1 MKYPSVMAAVVAA
14 VSLCTAST
22 VLAQAKPQ
30 ARVDFG
36 ELEYKSSC
44 AVCHG
49 PKGKGDGPYMKWLVK
64 PPTDLTTLAKA
75 NGGVFPIQRL
85 YGVIDGRGTTAI
97 GPHGSR
103 EMPVWGA
110 RYSAEANSLYYHA
123 EVPGPYDTEALVR
136 ARVLSLVEYLNRLQ
150 VR

>member
-1 MKYPSVMAAVVAA
+1 MKQSFVGVAFVAA
-14 VSLCTAST
+14 VSLCATSVA
-22 VLAQAKPQ
+22 VAQAKPK

-36 ELEYKSSC
+36 ELEYRSSC

-49 PKGKGDGPYMKWLVK
+49 PKGKGDGPYKTWLVK

-75 NGGVFPIQRL
+75 NGGVFPIQRV
-85 YGVIDGRGTTAI
+85 YGIIDGRGTTDI

-103 EMPVWGA
+103 EMPLWGA
-110 RYSAEANSLYYHA
+110 RFSAEATSLYSYA

-136 ARVLSLVEYLNRLQ
+136 ARVLALVEYMNRLQ
-150 VR
+150 VK